1 MHACIHTI
9 TYNYIHTYIHAY
21 IHTYIQLYKYI
32 QLHTITYNYIQLHT
46 YIHNIK
52 DEGFPALSGYL
63 GGKCTMAAASFPAID
78 VGKTQ
83 AAEEGQDFSKATD
96 NKELHL

>member
-1 MHACIHTI
+1 MHTYIHTI
-9 TYNYIHTYIHAY
+9 TYNYI
-21 IHTYIQLYKYI
+21 
-32 QLHTITYNYIQLHT
+32 HT

-52 DEGFPALSGYL
+52 DEGFPALSGSL
-63 GGKCTMAAASFPAID
+63 AGKCTMAAASFPAID

>member
-1 MHACIHTI
+1 M
-9 TYNYIHTYIHAY
+9 HTYIHT
-21 IHTYIQLYKYI
+21 IIQV
-32 QLHTITYNYIQLHT
+32 HTYNYIQLHT